1 MKIISGETYHIY
13 NQGNNQETI
22 FYCDADYLE
31 FLKIFR
37 KTVYPHCMVLAYSL
51 MPNHFHFLIDATED
65 SARVKLVGNIDS
77 CELSNGFRLLQSSY
91 AQYINKKYERTGS
104 LFRQKAKAKSTADG
118 SGQYRLTAFH
128 YIHQNPLKAGLVTK
142 LEDWQFS
149 SFADYAGLRN
159 GTLCNKILAQQLTGF
174 STTDFIKESYESI
187 NIDIEEKIFDKR
199 DWNIAV
205 GTAGQTA
212 IHSDLHRKSGQS

>member
-1 MKIISGETYHIY
+1 MKIISGQTYHIY

-22 FYCDADYLE
+22 FYCNEDYLE

-37 KTVYPHCMVLAYSL
+37 KTVYPHCKVLAYCL
-51 MPNHFHFLIDATED
+51 MPNHFHFLIDATEE
-65 SARVKLVGNIDS
+65 SARIKRIGNIDS

-104 LFRQKAKAKSTADG
+104 LFRQKAKAKSTSDG
-118 SGQYRLTAFH
+118 SGQHRLTAFH

-142 LEDWQFS
+142 LEDWPFS

-159 GTLCNKILAQQLTGF
+159 GTLCNKLLAQQLLGF
-174 STTDFIKESYESI
+174 GSGNFIKESYESI
-187 NIDIEEKIFDKR
+187 NINIEEKIFDKR
-199 DWNIAV
+199 DLEKAV
-205 GTAGQTA
+205 GTEGQTA
-212 IHSDLHRKSGQS
+212 VQSGTHRR